1 MKPYY
6 QESIPGGRTLT
17 IYHGDNREVLPELGI
32 YDLVLTDPP
41 YGVGLEY
48 DGYKDNVENL
58 CSMILNT
65 FPLIRRSGVVTLLT
79 PGNKN
84 QYYYPDPDWTLAWF
98 CSAGVGRGPWGFTC
112 WQPILAFG
120 KDPHLREQNGSQ
132 PDALFSN
139 DSDNV
144 PGHPC
149 PKPLGVWSWL
159 MKRGASR
166 QSDRI
171 LDPFLGSGTTLL
183 CAKELGHEAV
193 GIEQSE
199 RYCEIAAKRLTQGVL
214 F

>member
-6 QESIPGGRTLT
+6 QETIPGGKTLT

-48 DGYKDNVENL
+48 DGYEDSQKNL
-58 CSMILNT
+58 REMIAET
-65 FPLIRRSGVVTLLT
+65 FPMIRRSGTITLLT
-79 PGNKN
+79 PGIIQ
-84 QYYYPDPDWTLAWF
+84 QYMYPPPDWCLCWF
-98 CSAGVGRGPWGFTC
+98 FGQSYNSPWGFSA
-112 WQPILAFG
+112 WQPILAYG
-120 KDPHLREQNGSQ
+120 KDPHLRECKGGM
-132 PDALFSN
+132 PDAVSMVC
-139 DSDNV
+139 STSV

-149 PKPLGVWSWL
+149 PKPLKFWKWL
-159 MKRGASR
+159 MRRGASR
-166 QSDRI
+166 PSDRI

-183 CAKELGHEAV
+183 VAKELGHTAA